1 MYYVGLGSDPESNNY
16 IGVAFSNDGM
26 SWKKFPYPVISPETS
41 KGYGVGQPA
50 AFNSNHQ
57 GAILLFYE
65 DDSLYP
71 RHVEAKS
78 SDGVHFVTVGT
89 LTTNGLDASNQS
101 WGDIAYDPANGYWYA
116 GFNTPP
122 AIHRPRGGVMERG
135 SWGVE
140 LFRIC
145 DASLLTGATPWELL
159 AIVDT
164 NLNGYEANFL
174 PGLARDMYG
183 NLVSGPAIQMY
194 TSISNPPPRWN
205 ATPEAAGNSGDISNW
220 NIASATWTPGS
231 SINRAQPI
239 FQPDRARGD
248 DRMGRS

>member
-1 MYYVGLGSDPESNNY
+1 
-16 IGVAFSNDGM
+16 
-26 SWKKFPYPVISPETS
+26 
-41 KGYGVGQPA
+41 
-50 AFNSNHQ
+50 
-57 GAILLFYE
+57 
-65 DDSLYP
+65 
-71 RHVEAKS
+71 
-78 SDGVHFVTVGT
+78 
-89 LTTNGLDASNQS
+89 
-101 WGDIAYDPANGYWYA
+101 
-116 GFNTPP
+116 
-122 AIHRPRGGVMERG
+122 MERG

-145 DASLLTGATPWELL
+145 DASLLTGATPGNCW
-159 AIVDT
+159 AFVDT

-183 NLVSGPAIQMY
+183 NWSPVPAIQMY

-220 NIASATWTPGS
+220 NICFGYLDAGS

-239 FQPDRARGD
+239 FQPYRAPGD